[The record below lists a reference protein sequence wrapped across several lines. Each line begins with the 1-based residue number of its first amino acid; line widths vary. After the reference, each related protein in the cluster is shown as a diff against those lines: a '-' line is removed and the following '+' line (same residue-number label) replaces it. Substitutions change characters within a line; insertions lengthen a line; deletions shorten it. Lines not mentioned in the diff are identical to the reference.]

1 MEYVIIV
8 GRKVKWRLWV
18 ITFELEADFQTL
30 DELLLD
36 LGLEV
41 GVVRG
46 QAGEHAEDELLE
58 LGAREARRRVAQ
70 RLRVI
75 ERRVR
80 DQGAQRLGQKVNVG
94 AVARQHQR
102 FVAQNLIR
110 FEKKRNNKLPLNKIL
125 VGKNW

>member
-1 MEYVIIV
+1 M
-8 GRKVKWRLWV
+8 